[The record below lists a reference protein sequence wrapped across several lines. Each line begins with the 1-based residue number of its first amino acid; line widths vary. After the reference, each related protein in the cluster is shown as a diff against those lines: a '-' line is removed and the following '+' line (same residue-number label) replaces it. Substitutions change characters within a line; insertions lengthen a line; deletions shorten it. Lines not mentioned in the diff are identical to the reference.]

1 MPFGSMIVHIAKSKT
16 KDDPIGIHNCS
27 YCKNNYKDK
36 REMKGYSFSQTKV
49 FEQCLHG
56 CCNIFVMFFWVPNWN
71 HESGWAMKHSST
83 LPLSCCTT
91 VPRYSFHENGLYIGG
106 CFESNNS

>member
-36 REMKGYSFSQTKV
+36 REMKGLF
-49 FEQCLHG
+49 
-56 CCNIFVMFFWVPNWN
+56 IFPNK
-71 HESGWAMKHSST
+71 G
-83 LPLSCCTT
+83 
-91 VPRYSFHENGLYIGG
+91 F
-106 CFESNNS
+106 